1 MGVIDKQYQKSSIG
15 QTKISR
21 DGGIAIQ
28 ITRERDSGNILVT
41 TGFTVCNRRQTSEG
55 SQVHDSPIS
64 ECGSPDRQQTSEWS
78 QDHDSPISECRSPD
92 RQHTSDG
99 GPQSDIGD
107 PEGSPA
113 SPISECEPPDGGWGW
128 AIAGGSLIFH
138 ILLEGFSRS
147 LGLLFKT
154 TLRVFDGTN
163 AQTAVHQSLFN
174 TLRMVLGKYFIV
186 MFKRTYMTLCI
197 VIYMPFLSE

>member
-1 MGVIDKQYQKSSIG
+1 MGVIDKEYQKSSIG
-15 QTKISR
+15 QTKLSR

-28 ITRERDSGNILVT
+28 ITRERDSGDTLFT
-41 TGFTVCNRRQTSEG
+41 TGFTVCNRQQTSEG

-64 ECGSPDRQQTSEWS
+64 ACGPLDRQQTS
-78 QDHDSPISECRSPD
+78 
-92 RQHTSDG
+92 DG
-99 GPQSDIGD
+99 RPQSDIGD
-107 PEGSPA
+107 QEGSPA

-128 AIAGGSLIFH
+128 AIAGGSLICH

-147 LGLLFKT
+147 LGILFKT

-174 TLRMVLGKYFIV
+174 TLRMVLGEYLIV

-197 VIYMPFLSE
+197 VIYVIFVRVNILFYPAVIKRSYLLTSSSR